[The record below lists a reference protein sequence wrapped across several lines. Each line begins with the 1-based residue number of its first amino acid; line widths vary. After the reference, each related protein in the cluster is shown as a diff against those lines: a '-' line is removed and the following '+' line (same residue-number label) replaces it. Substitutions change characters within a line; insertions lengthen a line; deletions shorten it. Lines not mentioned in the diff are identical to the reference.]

1 MSSLCRG
8 PPAES
13 RGRTFIGA
21 HGSSTRGS
29 IPLSCSRRF
38 PVFGSR
44 HGTQTHCQ
52 KWRRCMARK
61 DVSNKNFESAM
72 EEIEQ
77 VVEQIESGEL
87 SLEESLAAYEK
98 GVGLVKFCYQK
109 LNEVEKRI
117 EFLIKDKE
125 GKLQLKV
132 LENLPA
138 EDKDRDGRSRTQ
150 PYAT

>member
-1 MSSLCRG
+1 
-8 PPAES
+8 
-13 RGRTFIGA
+13 
-21 HGSSTRGS
+21 
-29 IPLSCSRRF
+29 
-38 PVFGSR
+38 
-44 HGTQTHCQ
+44 
-52 KWRRCMARK
+52 MARK
-61 DVSNKNFESAM
+61 DVSNKNIESAM

-117 EFLIKDKE
+117 EFLVKDKE

-138 EDKDRDGRSRTQ
+138 EDNDDD
-150 PYAT
+150 

>member
-1 MSSLCRG
+1 
-8 PPAES
+8 
-13 RGRTFIGA
+13 
-21 HGSSTRGS
+21 
-29 IPLSCSRRF
+29 
-38 PVFGSR
+38 
-44 HGTQTHCQ
+44 
-52 KWRRCMARK
+52 MARK
-61 DVSNKNFESAM
+61 DVSNKNIESAM

-77 VVEQIESGEL
+77 DVEQIESGEL

-117 EFLIKDKE
+117 EFLVKDKE

-138 EDKDRDGRSRTQ
+138 EDNDDD
-150 PYAT
+150 